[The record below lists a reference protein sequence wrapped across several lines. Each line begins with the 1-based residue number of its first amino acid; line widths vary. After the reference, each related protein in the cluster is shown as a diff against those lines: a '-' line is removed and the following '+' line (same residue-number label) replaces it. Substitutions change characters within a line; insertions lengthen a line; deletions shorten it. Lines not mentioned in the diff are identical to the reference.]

1 MTVVWR
7 GAPLALLQRYG
18 RTPKA
23 DLNDVLLTMG
33 MADGARYLI
42 REYDLPLT
50 EAEYYDVMRDVIA
63 QLYETVD
70 LKPGVRT
77 LLAKLQAEGAGCAC
91 APTPG
96 PTSAAPCSPGWASQT
111 IFPSSWRRRACCT
124 RAARRC
130 SSSACTGWAG
140 PIPAACAVCEDAIY
154 AASTAHKAGFT
165 VLGVQD
171 AASADDAPAMAQVV
185 RPVPAGLDRT
195 GLDKDLRNF
204 SAKNTPVFPLWEHR
218 RAVIS
223 GCISAA
229 APIAG
234 RRPARHPP
242 ARGGWRCG
250 PRCAC
255 AAPRQKAGPPR
266 QVTTRTVGLQKRH
279 PPAEA
284 VHRRKR
290 HP

>member
-1 MTVVWR
+1 MRCKQWIFDMDGTLTDSMTVVWR

-77 LLAKLQAEGAGCAC
+77 LLAKLQAEGARLCL
-91 APTPG
+91 
-96 PTSAAPCSPGWASQT
+96 CSNTWSDQCRT
-111 IFPSSWRRRACCT
+111 VLT
-124 RAARRC
+124 RLGIADYFSFIVEAQGVLHK
-130 SSSACTGWAG
+130 S
-140 PIPAACAVCEDAIY
+140 PAACAVCEDAIY

-171 AASADDAPAMAQVV
+171 AASAADAPAMAQVCDQFL
-185 RPVPAGLDRT
+185 PDWTALDWT
-195 GLDKDLRNF
+195 K
-204 SAKNTPVFPLWEHR
+204 
-218 RAVIS
+218 I
-223 GCISAA
+223 
-229 APIAG
+229 
-234 RRPARHPP
+234 
-242 ARGGWRCG
+242 
-250 PRCAC
+250 
-255 AAPRQKAGPPR
+255 
-266 QVTTRTVGLQKRH
+266 
-279 PPAEA
+279 
-284 VHRRKR
+284 
-290 HP
+290 

>member
-1 MTVVWR
+1 MRCKQWIFDMDGTLTDSMTVVWR

-77 LLAKLQAEGAGCAC
+77 LLAKLQAEGARLCLCSNTWADQCRTVLTRLGIADYFSFI
-91 APTPG
+91 G
-96 PTSAAPCSPGWASQT
+96 RSRPCRL
-111 IFPSSWRRRACCT
+111 RRVRGRHLRRFHCPQGRVHRAG
-124 RAARRC
+124 RAGRRQCRRC
-130 SSSACTGWAG
+130 PCHGAG
-140 PIPAACAVCEDAIY
+140 
-154 AASTAHKAGFT
+154 
-165 VLGVQD
+165 
-171 AASADDAPAMAQVV
+171 V

-242 ARGGWRCG
+242 ARGEWRCG

-266 QVTTRTVGLQKRH
+266 
-279 PPAEA
+279 PD
-284 VHRRKR
+284 
-290 HP
+290 